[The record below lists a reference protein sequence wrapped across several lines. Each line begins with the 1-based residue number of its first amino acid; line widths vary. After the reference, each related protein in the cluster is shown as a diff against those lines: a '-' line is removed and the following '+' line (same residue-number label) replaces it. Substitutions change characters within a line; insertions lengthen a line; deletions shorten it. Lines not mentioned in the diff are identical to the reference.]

1 MIVFTACFTIFVS
14 SFIIALSGAMMPG
27 PLLTVTIGESSRRGF
42 MAGPL
47 LITGHAILEL
57 LLLAALLLGLA
68 PWLQRPVVF
77 AATALTGSL
86 ILLCMAFNMFRS
98 LPSLSLQREG
108 QQTTENHLLIN
119 GILMSAANPYW
130 IIWWATIG
138 LGYIMYSRQFGLWEI
153 VFFFAGHILADLS
166 WYSLVSAAVARGRN
180 FFSDRLYRGVLF
192 FCAAFLVVFACYFA
206 CAGWGKLVAG
216 ENPAVPF
223 FK

>member
-1 MIVFTACFTIFVS
+1 MFVACFTIFVS

-47 LITGHAILEL
+47 LIAGHAILEL

-86 ILLCMAFNMFRS
+86 ILLWMAFSMFRS
-98 LPSLSLQREG
+98 LPSLSLQQKG
-108 QQTTENHLLIN
+108 QQTTGNHLIIN

-138 LGYIMYSRQFGLWEI
+138 LGYITYSRQFGLRGI

-166 WYSLVSAAVARGRN
+166 WYSLISAAVARGRN
-180 FFSDRLYRGVLF
+180 FFNDRLYRGIIF

-206 CAGWGKLVAG
+206 CTGWRILFAGGNFRCTV
-216 ENPAVPF
+216 F
-223 FK
+223 